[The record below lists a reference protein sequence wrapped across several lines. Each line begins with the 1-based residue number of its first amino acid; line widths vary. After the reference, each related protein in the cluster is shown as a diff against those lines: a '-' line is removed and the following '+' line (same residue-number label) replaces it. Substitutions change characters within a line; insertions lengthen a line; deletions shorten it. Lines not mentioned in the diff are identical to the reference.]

1 MLLLY
6 SIQHTLIV
14 IHYHLNI
21 IKYMNMIPNEFVI
34 LPTETFISD
43 NNYIISHIT
52 TKQFKKEEWKNNI
65 SSFSTD
71 NSSNLEGSYYSIE
84 DVSDFELDD

>member
-1 MLLLY
+1 
-6 SIQHTLIV
+6 
-14 IHYHLNI
+14 
-21 IKYMNMIPNEFVI
+21 MIPNEFVI

-52 TKQFKKEEWKNNI
+52 TKQFKKEEWKNDL
-65 SSFSTD
+65 SSLSTD

-84 DVSDFELDD
+84 DVSDFELDLYLLFYNVSMSLVVYKLVSQLR